1 MKKQK
6 NQPKVKTNL
15 SQEELSRQIKTIAY
29 IGRWMASSLEKNQP
43 KTNLT

>member
-15 SQEELSRQIKTIAY
+15 SQEELSRQVKTISF
-29 IGRWMASSLEKNQP
+29 IGRWMASGLVKNQS
-43 KTNLT
+43 KRI